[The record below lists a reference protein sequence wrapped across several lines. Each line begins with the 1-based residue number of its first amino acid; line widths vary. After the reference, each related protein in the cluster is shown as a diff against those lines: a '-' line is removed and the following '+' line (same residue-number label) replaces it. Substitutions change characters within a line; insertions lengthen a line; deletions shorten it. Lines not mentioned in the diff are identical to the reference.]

1 MLETLEQNSSDAA
14 PAIANKPDFT
24 TAPSSSQVTMAVI
37 KDIDELNLIGE
48 QWDEF
53 AVDPM
58 SGFDWNAAWWD
69 AFQSTGE
76 LHVLK
81 FERGGKLIG
90 IGPFY
95 LDRWFGLRRLRFLG
109 SGKTCSDYVDLICR
123 PEDQTLLDGLLAQ
136 YLRSQNFPVTELEG
150 TRHDRLSVQLISML
164 KEDFRIEHRDIEP
177 TWMINLPKSWEEFVS
192 GSGSFLRRKIRKA
205 EKRLNSGEFVLR
217 STAADLDVDDAFKI
231 FQELHIERYL
241 AKGESGAFDDPNF
254 GPFLRAALHRLCDKR
269 QAEIVTVEHL
279 GTPVGAQILLVAETG
294 YQYYQ
299 SGYSTEHLKSEP
311 GYMMFTATL
320 KQAIAQGHE
329 TFDFL
334 RGNEAYKAKWG
345 AVSGN
350 HKKLRLISRRVIPT
364 VVSQSVALGRFAVSK
379 VR

>member
-136 YLRSQNFPVTELEG
+136 YLRSQ
-150 TRHDRLSVQLISML
+150 
-164 KEDFRIEHRDIEP
+164 K
-177 TWMINLPKSWEEFVS
+177 EFVS
-192 GSGSFLRRKIRKA
+192 GSGGFLRRKIRKA